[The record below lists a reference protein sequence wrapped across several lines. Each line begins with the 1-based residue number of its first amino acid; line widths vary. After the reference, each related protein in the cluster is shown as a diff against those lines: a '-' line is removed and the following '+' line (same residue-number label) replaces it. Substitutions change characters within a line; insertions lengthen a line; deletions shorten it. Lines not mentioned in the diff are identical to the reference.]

1 MSPPLQPLPFPIR
14 NECPPGACVCDR
26 ERLLADPQGD
36 YRPLRITRLEEQR
49 LVARIERISSYEDL
63 RHVQDLIKAHIGAEL
78 RIVPGP
84 NEVKTVRGI
93 VIALEA
99 RPGLCKKVRQSV
111 PAAIRR
117 CLDRKP
123 EIVYDLLNAHDLL
136 GQG

>member
-1 MSPPLQPLPFPIR
+1 M
-14 NECPPGACVCDR
+14 CDR

-49 LVARIERISSYEDL
+49 LVARIERISTYEDL
-63 RHVQDLIKAHIGAEL
+63 QHVQDLIKAHIGAEL
-78 RIVPGP
+78 RIAPGP

-93 VIALEA
+93 VIWLED
-99 RPGLCKKVRQSV
+99 RPGLCRKVRQSV

-123 EIVYDLLNAHDLL
+123 EIVYELLNAHDLL
-136 GQG
+136 GQA